1 MFHAKKMNKRHVL
14 KAFLALAVSPAA
26 FAAAYDDFF
35 TAVKRDDTSALL
47 LLHLRGFDLNTLDP
61 NGQHALYLALRD
73 GADRVATYLLNQ
85 PEVQVE
91 HRNAKG
97 ESPLMMAALKG
108 RLPMVKKLIERQAEV
123 NKPDWA
129 PLHYAATNPAEGSV
143 AIVDLL
149 LEHHAYIDA
158 QSPNGSTPLMMAA
171 LYGHARV
178 VTLLLESGADP
189 LLKNEQGL
197 TAIDFARRAS
207 RESVAASIAAAV
219 RARQPAGRW

>member
-1 MFHAKKMNKRHVL
+1 MFCVKNMKKRDVL
-14 KAFLALAVSPAA
+14 KAFLALSVAPAA

-35 TAVKRDDTSALL
+35 TAIKRDDTSALL

-73 GADRVATYLLNQ
+73 GAERVAAYLLNQ
-85 PEVQVE
+85 PDVKVE
-91 HRNAKG
+91 HRNAKD

-108 RLPMVKKLIERQAEV
+108 RLALAKKLIEREAEV
-123 NKPDWA
+123 NKPGWA
-129 PLHYAATNPAEGSV
+129 PLHYAATNPGEGSV
-143 AIVDLL
+143 AMVDLL

-178 VTLLLESGADP
+178 VKLLLDSGADP

-207 RESVAASIAAAV
+207 RDAVAATIAAAV
-219 RARQPAGRW
+219 RAQQPAGRW